1 MEMTLSKLADL
12 VSEETGVDIRTQSRK
27 SKYVVARAIYY
38 DIAYN
43 HELLGTLNQIGK
55 EVGRDH
61 ASVLYSLRTIVP
73 QMERYFKYAHAI
85 SLKIKERL
93 ELIAKDPYNDV
104 IDIVKNVPEDKLD
117 ELIEIITNII
127 DSHEG
132 NDIQEHQGDLHALS

>member
-1 MEMTLSKLADL
+1 MEMTLNQLADL

-73 QMERYFKYAHAI
+73 QMERYFKYGHAI
-85 SLKIKERL
+85 SLKIKQRL
-93 ELIAKDPYNDV
+93 ELISKDPYSDV
-104 IDIVKNVPEDKLD
+104 IDIIKSVPEDKLD
-117 ELIEIITNII
+117 ELIEIITHII
-127 DSHEG
+127 DSYEG
-132 NDIQEHQGDLHALS
+132 NEIQEHQGDLHALS